1 MPNKQILFISS
12 IFVLIVIA
20 SCDEATTTETDTEDD
35 NTTTTELLNHT
46 LAGDLP
52 TALKS
57 TKQLRIGDARLKAAI
72 GRNIARD
79 GYIDLTGGSNNI
91 FSYIFI
97 ADSAANYLSYFWTN
111 SGFQSSTIDLDL
123 FKGII
128 RDETAAAEVGD
139 MIGRLGNLEI
149 DTLTRFYD
157 TPDAMRLAL
166 YSDVHGKYKYQSA
179 DIDMLLLPAAAADPA
194 AADDVVF
201 RYDTTY
207 FYDSTYAP
215 DTTGAVDST
224 GFLDSVWV
232 VDTTTTVDTVNLG
245 GYADW
250 IFHFKKGEESE
261 VLWLRSKD
269 ARVTRISE

>member
-1 MPNKQILFISS
+1 M
-12 IFVLIVIA
+12 
-20 SCDEATTTETDTEDD
+20 T
-35 NTTTTELLNHT
+35 
-46 LAGDLP
+46 
-52 TALKS
+52 
-57 TKQLRIGDARLKAAI
+57 
-72 GRNIARD
+72 
-79 GYIDLTGGSNNI
+79 NN
-91 FSYIFI
+91 
-97 ADSAANYLSYFWTN
+97 
-111 SGFQSSTIDLDL
+111 GFKSSTLDLDL

-128 RDETAAAEVGD
+128 RDETAAAELGE
-139 MIGRLGNLEI
+139 MIGRLGDLEI

-157 TPDAMRLAL
+157 SPDAMRLAL
-166 YSDVHGKYKYQSA
+166 YADVHGKYKYQSA
-179 DIDMLLLPAAAADPA
+179 DVDMLLIPAAAADPN

-207 FYDSTYAP
+207 FYDSTYVP

-232 VDTTTTVDTVNLG
+232 VDTTTTIDTTNLG

-250 IFHFKKGEESE
+250 IFHFKKGDESE